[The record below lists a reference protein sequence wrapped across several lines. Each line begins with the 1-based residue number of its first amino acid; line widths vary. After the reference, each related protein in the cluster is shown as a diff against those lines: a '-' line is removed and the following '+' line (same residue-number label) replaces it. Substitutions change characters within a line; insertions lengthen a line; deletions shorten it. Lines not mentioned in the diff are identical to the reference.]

1 MADILWDLVSIRDYV
16 GIFITWL
23 FVFAFLYNLS
33 VSINAS
39 QKANVYLSL
48 IMMISYS
55 SSTLFDTV
63 TVSHLYYF
71 YFDIVTLGVIFSYKR
86 ISNEAMPASLYYVI
100 AGLSIN
106 ACLFLAMHYDI
117 EVRGTLYYWW
127 FWNVYVFGMYFT
139 DLLMPVV
146 LVVNKDILGLAR
158 LSNYL
163 TSKLKRFRYA

>member
-1 MADILWDLVSIRDYV
+1 M

>member
-1 MADILWDLVSIRDYV
+1 MADILWDLVAIRDYV

-33 VSINAS
+33 ASINTS

-55 SSTLFDTV
+55 SSTLFDMV
-63 TVSHLYYF
+63 IVSHLNYF
-71 YFDIVTLGVIFSYKR
+71 YFDIATLAAIFSYKR
-86 ISNEAMPASLYYVI
+86 ISKEAMPVSLNYVVI
-100 AGLSIN
+100 GLSIN
-106 ACLFLAMHYDI
+106 ASLFLAMHYDI

-139 DLLMPVV
+139 DLLMPLV
-146 LVVNKDILGLAR
+146 LVVNKDILGLVK

-163 TSKLKRFRYA
+163 ATKLKRCRYA